1 MSSLKRKNGRQWNQL
16 RTLSV
21 ELGVLNRADGSVKYT
36 QGDSTVLVAVY
47 GPAAVQPKH
56 ELPDRATIEVVFKP
70 RSGLPGTFFVTKL
83 TNCSLR

>member
-36 QGDSTVLVAVY
+36 QGDSSVLVAVY
-47 GPAAVQPKH
+47 GPAEVKPKF
-56 ELPDRATIEVVFKP
+56 ERPDRATIDVVFKP
-70 RSGLPGTFFVTKL
+70 RSGLPGTHIVDQVD
-83 TNCSLR
+83 